1 MRLACSTTWCVSGSS
16 SGDNRGVRTAQRTTT
31 SGHIDVR
38 VASAP
43 LVGLR
48 FHLDSRAADLDELA
62 ADLERQLI
70 DVGAKR
76 INLMIKLRR
85 AEDSRQKALEVLPGV
100 ASPAIGAG

>member
-62 ADLERQLI
+62 GAREPRLI
-70 DVGAKR
+70 DVGASR
-76 INLMIKLRR
+76 TNLMIKLRG
-85 AEDSRQKALEVLPGV
+85 AEAWVRKALEAPPGV
-100 ASPAIGAG
+100 ARPRSWRT